1 MHYPAEI
8 FFVRIIGKCAVAIE
22 TFAFPGDGRK
32 LTCDQHSLFFVPP
45 LRFAAVA
52 QRAVTMS
59 RIVTSPPKY
68 HPSEWHASNSKN
80 FQRSDIER
88 HTSERLR
95 AECERLRQEAEDTTA
110 RSQRDVNHKFS
121 QRLNN
126 IRFWKD
132 ELEEKLRE
140 IAAEAESVQDR
151 KKELEKALH
160 ATKFPLEVAQS
171 CLSFREQRTGVD
183 LVHDEVE
190 IQLMKVSMRLC
201 LSPAIVCLNITV
213 GVVRLQKEA
222 IPGIPPLIDTSRLHV
237 LVVGL
242 QSSYK
247 TAAFF
252 AGNRGYTRNPESTQ
266 QDPR

>member
-1 MHYPAEI
+1 
-8 FFVRIIGKCAVAIE
+8 
-22 TFAFPGDGRK
+22 
-32 LTCDQHSLFFVPP
+32 
-45 LRFAAVA
+45 
-52 QRAVTMS
+52 MS
-59 RIVTSPPKY
+59 KIVTSPPKY

-88 HTSERLR
+88 NTSERLR

-110 RSQRDVNHKFS
+110 RSQRDVNHTFS

-126 IRFWKD
+126 IRFWKE

-140 IAAEAESVQDR
+140 IAAEIESVQDR

-160 ATKFPLEVAQS
+160 ATRFPLEVVNS

-201 LSPAIVCLNITV
+201 LSPAIAVPVSLRV
-213 GVVRLQKEA
+213 LLKYKKRA
-222 IPGIPPLIDTSRLHV
+222 IPGILLLYRLVSPSNLHTV
-237 LVVGL
+237 QL
-242 QSSYK
+242 QNCCILFRKSKSCKEYRVYSARH
-247 TAAFF
+247 TMRLW
-252 AGNRGYTRNPESTQ
+252 NR
-266 QDPR
+266 